1 MGTLTTKALSPVLVT
16 LIGVLC
22 AFSLPAAR
30 SSVAANY
37 SESSSSHALAL
48 PGDVGWDVVPPSR

>member
-22 AFSLPAAR
+22 ALSLPAAR
-30 SSVAANY
+30 SAVAAHHP
-37 SESSSSHALAL
+37 ESSSSYALAL
-48 PGDVGWDVVPPSR
+48 PGDVGWDVAPPTR